1 MTKNFNITSQEK
13 ENIRILHLYGDLTES
28 NINLTDYI
36 KPSDRALILNFSEV
50 NYINSAGIAQL
61 ICLLRE
67 TQEKKLTVLIH
78 SVSSHYQKIFEM
90 VGLTKYLFLYPDEK
104 SALAAAGI
112 LE

>member
-1 MTKNFNITSQEK
+1 MQITSQEK
-13 ENIRILHLYGDLTES
+13 ENIRIISLSGDLTQAEG
-28 NINLTDYI
+28 NLTELI
-36 KPSDRALILNFSEV
+36 QPADRALILNFSDV

-67 TQEKKLTVLIH
+67 TQEKKLTVLVH

-90 VGLTKYLFLYPDEK
+90 VGLTKYLYLYPDEK

-112 LE
+112 MEI